1 MLVVNIGDMLARW
14 TNDRYASTRHRV
26 VNRSDAARVSLAF
39 FFDPD
44 PDVDLS
50 PLPGCLPAGETP
62 KYPPATSLSHL
73 LDKIADSFAYRNQTN

>member
-1 MLVVNIGDMLARW
+1 MLQRATVSLTDQ
-14 TNDRYASTRHRV
+14 TQP
-26 VNRSDAARVSLAF
+26 RVSLAF